1 MHDTDIYLYTAAAA
15 AAAVTT
21 QKTQNREEGV
31 EIRPRPPL
39 TLELR
44 FIGIMFIIRQTQ
56 HMRRGRR
63 PVARTSYCDCGDR

>member
-1 MHDTDIYLYTAAAA
+1 MHDTDIYLYTAAA

-39 TLELR
+39 ILKLR
-44 FIGIMFIIRQTQ
+44 FIGIIIVMMQTQ

-63 PVARTSYCDCGDR
+63 PVARTSYCHCGDR